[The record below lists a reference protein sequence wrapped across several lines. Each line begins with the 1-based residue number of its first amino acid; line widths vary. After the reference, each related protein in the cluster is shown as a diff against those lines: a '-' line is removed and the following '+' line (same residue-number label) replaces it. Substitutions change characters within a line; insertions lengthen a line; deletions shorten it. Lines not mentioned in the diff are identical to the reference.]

1 MSLTSF
7 MNGHPKLKK
16 LKAGRTLTLTTTGLS
31 LVSNECCRGLLSA
44 ERELPPPPAALL
56 PPLRPVEAA
65 ELLPPL
71 RPVEAAEPPP
81 QAASTL
87 SVDPVRSSEPTDAV
101 IESRFFKLFSS
112 FRSHLE
118 SSSDWSCCCRSRV
131 SRIRCSSSIWRAFS
145 DPSQLNPNSSSDW
158 KFDKKRAN

>member
-1 MSLTSF
+1 M
-7 MNGHPKLKK
+7 
-16 LKAGRTLTLTTTGLS
+16 TTTGLS

-71 RPVEAAEPPP
+71 RPREAAELPVPPPPPP

-158 KFDKKRAN
+158 NLTRKKAQIRFL

>member
-1 MSLTSF
+1 M
-7 MNGHPKLKK
+7 
-16 LKAGRTLTLTTTGLS
+16 TTTGLS

-44 ERELPPPPAALL
+44 ERVLPPPPEALL

-65 ELLPPL
+65 ELK
-71 RPVEAAEPPP
+71 PVEAAELPVPPPPP

-158 KFDKKRAN
+158 NLTRKKGQIRLI

>member
-1 MSLTSF
+1 
-7 MNGHPKLKK
+7 MNGPPKLKK
-16 LKAGRTLTLTTTGLS
+16 VKAEKTLTLTTTGLS

-44 ERELPPPPAALL
+44 ERELPPPPVALL

-71 RPVEAAEPPP
+71 RPVEAAELPPPP

-101 IESRFFKLFSS
+101 MESRFFKLFSS

-145 DPSQLNPNSSSDW
+145 DPSQLNPNSSSDC
-158 KFDKKRAN
+158 KFDEKKRAN

>member
-1 MSLTSF
+1 M
-7 MNGHPKLKK
+7 
-16 LKAGRTLTLTTTGLS
+16 TTTGLS

-44 ERELPPPPAALL
+44 ERVLPPPPEALL
-56 PPLRPVEAA
+56 PPLGPLEAA

-71 RPVEAAEPPP
+71 RPVEAAELPVPPPPPP

-158 KFDKKRAN
+158 NLTRKKGQIRLI

>member
-1 MSLTSF
+1 M
-7 MNGHPKLKK
+7 
-16 LKAGRTLTLTTTGLS
+16 TTTGLS

-71 RPVEAAEPPP
+71 RPREAAELPVPPPLPP

-158 KFDKKRAN
+158 NLTRKKGKIRFI